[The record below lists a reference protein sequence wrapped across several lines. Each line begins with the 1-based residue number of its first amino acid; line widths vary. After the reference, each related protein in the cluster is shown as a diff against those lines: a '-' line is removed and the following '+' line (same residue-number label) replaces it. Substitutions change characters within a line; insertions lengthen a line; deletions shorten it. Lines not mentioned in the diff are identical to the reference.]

1 MIFGAETFKASRIAE
16 FDSFQ
21 GHIRELTKGR
31 GNATAVSEKNANES
45 LSLFVA
51 VMCGSWSFQSA
62 SSAVLQSWFKN
73 ITFSSIFE

>member
-21 GHIRELTKGR
+21 GHIGR

-51 VMCGSWSFQSA
+51 VKCGSWSFQSA
-62 SSAVLQSWFKN
+62 SSAVLQSWSKN